1 MNPRQYFNY
10 SSKELSRQ
18 VYRLIAIRLLMYL
31 GAMSSYFIG
40 VMGTLAFSMGA
51 GVDDNAIAVGLL
63 NLCIVLGGMWGGSLL
78 DRMGPRQY
86 FRISAALLVASG
98 LLFQV
103 VGTNMSGVF
112 IGGALFGLAWGIADV
127 IPRSFPP
134 YLTDNIEDL
143 KRINALVTL
152 TGNISIVI
160 GPLVGG
166 IIAMYAPTQAVFI
179 FMVLCSALSYIPGWN
194 FTALRTPARDEFDE
208 VDEADEATEPGSR
221 PHSSISAG
229 FSEIFGS
236 SVLSLLFWATLL
248 SFMGYGAFDPLE
260 SLFYR
265 DVLKVGA
272 EWMGWL
278 SALSGVGGVIG
289 ALAAGMLP
297 ARVINVRA
305 LLVVLT
311 ITGAGS
317 LLYVATPVL
326 AIACVGQFVLGTAF
340 SAFGPIKDTLVQ
352 VHTPLD
358 RIGRVNA
365 AMGAGYNMAGAIP
378 LLCAPALA
386 RIFGVQ
392 GTLVAAGVLV
402 FVVPVVILA
411 LRKHEI
417 DRLVEAELRVSDGAR
432 EVANEAISGA
442 THEA

>member
-1 MNPRQYFNY
+1 MKLRQYCIY
-10 SSKELSRQ
+10 STKELSNQ
-18 VYRLIAIRLLMYL
+18 VFRLIAMRLLMYL

-51 GVDDNAIAVGLL
+51 GVGDNAIAVGLL
-63 NLCIVLGGMWGGSLL
+63 NLCIVVGGMWGGSLL
-78 DRMGPRQY
+78 DRMGPRLY
-86 FRISAALLVASG
+86 FRVSAALLVASG

-103 VGTNMSGVF
+103 VGTNVAGVF
-112 IGGALFGLAWGIADV
+112 VGGAFFGLAWGLADV
-127 IPRSFPP
+127 IARAFPP
-134 YLTDNIEDL
+134 YLTDDIEEL

-152 TGNISIVI
+152 TGNISIVV
-160 GPLVGG
+160 GPVVGG

-179 FMVLCSALSYIPGWN
+179 FMVICSALSFIPGWS
-194 FTALRTPARDEFDE
+194 FTALRTPERDEFDE
-208 VDEADEATEPGSR
+208 ADEAAEPGSR
-221 PHSSISAG
+221 PHGSVSAG

-278 SALSGVGGVIG
+278 SALSGVGGVLG
-289 ALAAGMLP
+289 ALLAGTLP
-297 ARVINVRA
+297 ARFINVRA
-305 LLVVLT
+305 LLVVLA

-317 LLYVATPVL
+317 LLYVATPFVVV
-326 AIACVGQFVLGTAF
+326 ACVGQFVLGIAF

-365 AMGAGYNMAGAIP
+365 AMGAGYNMAGALP

-402 FVVPVVILA
+402 VIVPLA
-411 LRKHEI
+411 IMVMRKREI
-417 DRLVEAELRVSDGAR
+417 DRLVLEEQRAEYVAHEMTEEAM
-432 EVANEAISGA
+432 NGA